1 LQPWLL
7 YPDSGLSSPFYPPH
21 KIMPYSDQ
29 LSPWVVYRLLPNFQ
43 RILLERFRKRTNAED
58 YARVLKQIR
67 PQFELAI
74 LFEIE
79 QTAKIAEHAQA
90 SSKDDS
96 PDRDKSA
103 K

>member
-1 LQPWLL
+1 
-7 YPDSGLSSPFYPPH
+7 
-21 KIMPYSDQ
+21 MPYSDQ

-43 RILLERFRKRTNAED
+43 RILLERFRKRNNAED
-58 YARVLKQIR
+58 YARVLKQIQ
-67 PQFELAI
+67 PQFDLVI

-79 QTAKIAEHAQA
+79 QPAKIATSIQA
-90 SSKDDS
+90 FSKDNS